1 MDSAFIK
8 QGCLLLVVTV
18 LFLSFIPEARRNK
31 TLEKL
36 TQTQICWGKVG
47 YGKKKKWSES
57 DLINIEFTESKPLLF
72 VRIHLKFFEVF
83 LKDTNYG

>member
-1 MDSAFIK
+1 M
-8 QGCLLLVVTV
+8 
-18 LFLSFIPEARRNK
+18 
-31 TLEKL
+31 
-36 TQTQICWGKVG
+36 
-47 YGKKKKWSES
+47 KWSES

>member
-47 YGKKKKWSES
+47 YGKKKNGRRV
-57 DLINIEFTESKPLLF
+57 I
-72 VRIHLKFFEVF
+72 
-83 LKDTNYG
+83 